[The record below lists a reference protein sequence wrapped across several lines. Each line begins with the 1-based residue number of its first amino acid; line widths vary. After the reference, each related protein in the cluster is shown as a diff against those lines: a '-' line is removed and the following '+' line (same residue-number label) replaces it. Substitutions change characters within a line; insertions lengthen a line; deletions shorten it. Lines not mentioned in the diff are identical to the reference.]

1 MGSNTPFN
9 WHVLISGRVPG
20 RSSHLLKVSATSQE
34 GLVDDQVFSPMSLWG
49 SSISKIYDMLTWV
62 QGLGATRCMCLIQEY

>member
-1 MGSNTPFN
+1 MRCGFQYSLY

-34 GLVDDQVFSPMSLWG
+34 GLVDDQVFFTHEP
-49 SSISKIYDMLTWV
+49 
-62 QGLGATRCMCLIQEY
+62 LGVLHIQNL